1 MTTTIINCNLLHY
14 FITSLHVDK
23 NIRLIDSPGIVF
35 ADGNTTATALRN
47 CVNVEEMID
56 VYTPIQGSDDYYNDY
71 YYYNDDDYYDYDDGN
86 DGNDDSD
93 DSDGSDDD

>member
-1 MTTTIINCNLLHY
+1 MYQSTLPSSSSSVIFISYHY
-14 FITSLHVDK
+14 HHHVDK

-56 VYTPIQGSDDYYNDY
+56 VYTPIQGY
-71 YYYNDDDYYDYDDGN
+71 DDDDDDDDDDGYDD
-86 DGNDDSD
+86 DD
-93 DSDGSDDD
+93 